1 MHNIG
6 KLKIW
11 NASID
16 LCVEVYEAVANMPN
30 DERYGLSSQLKRSAV
45 SIPSNIAEGAGR
57 DSSPQFNQF
66 LNIAFGS
73 SYELQTQLIISE
85 RLNFISKE
93 VNEPILSKLDE
104 IQKMIYVFKENVN
117 KKKKASVKALA

>member
-30 DERYGLSSQLKRSAV
+30 DERYGLSSQIKRSAV

-104 IQKMIYVFKENVN
+104 NKKMIYVFKENVN
-117 KKKKASVKALA
+117 KK

>member
-30 DERYGLSSQLKRSAV
+30 DERYGLSSQIKRSAV

-73 SYELQTQLIISE
+73 SYELQTQLIICE
-85 RLNFISKE
+85 RLNFITKE

-117 KKKKASVKALA
+117 KK

>member
-30 DERYGLSSQLKRSAV
+30 DERYGLSSQIKRSAV
-45 SIPSNIAEGAGR
+45 SIPSNIAEGYER
-57 DSSPQFNQF
+57 QTDKELIQF
-66 LNIAFGS
+66 LYIAKGS
-73 SYELQTQLIISE
+73 CGEVRTQLIIAQKTRIIDENNSTILIQQSKILSSKI
-85 RLNFISKE
+85 LNFIKYIKSRP
-93 VNEPILSKLDE
+93 N
-104 IQKMIYVFKENVN
+104 
-117 KKKKASVKALA
+117 

>member
-30 DERYGLSSQLKRSAV
+30 DERYGLSSQIKRSAV

-85 RLNFISKE
+85 RLNFITKE
-93 VNEPILSKLDE
+93 VNEPILRKLDE

-117 KKKKASVKALA
+117 KK

>member
-30 DERYGLSSQLKRSAV
+30 DERYGLSSQIKRSAV

-104 IQKMIYVFKENVN
+104 IQKMIYLFKENVN
-117 KKKKASVKALA
+117 KK

>member
-16 LCVEVYEAVANMPN
+16 LCVEVYEAVANIPN
-30 DERYGLSSQLKRSAV
+30 DERYGLSSQIKRSAV

-117 KKKKASVKALA
+117 KK

>member
-1 MHNIG
+1 MHNIK

-11 NASID
+11 NDSID
-16 LCVEVYEAVANMPN
+16 LCVDVYEALAKMHN
-30 DERYGLSSQLKRSAV
+30 DERYGLSSQIKRSAV

-57 DSSPQFNQF
+57 DTTPQFSQF

-93 VNEPILSKLDE
+93 VNEPILNKLDE

-117 KKKKASVKALA
+117 KK

>member
-30 DERYGLSSQLKRSAV
+30 DERYGLSSQIKRSAV

-85 RLNFISKE
+85 RLNFITKE
-93 VNEPILSKLDE
+93 ENEPILSKLDE

-117 KKKKASVKALA
+117 KK

>member
-1 MHNIG
+1 MHNLG

-30 DERYGLSSQLKRSAV
+30 DERYGLSSQIKRSAV

-117 KKKKASVKALA
+117 KK

>member
-1 MHNIG
+1 
-6 KLKIW
+6 
-11 NASID
+11 
-16 LCVEVYEAVANMPN
+16 MPN
-30 DERYGLSSQLKRSAV
+30 DERYGLSSQIKRSAV

-117 KKKKASVKALA
+117 KK

>member
-16 LCVEVYEAVANMPN
+16 LCVEVYKALANMPN
-30 DERYGLSSQLKRSAV
+30 DERYGLSSQIKRSAV

-85 RLNFISKE
+85 RLNFITKE

-117 KKKKASVKALA
+117 KK

>member
-30 DERYGLSSQLKRSAV
+30 DERYGLSSQIKRSAV

-104 IQKMIYVFKENVN
+104 IQNMIYVFKENVN
-117 KKKKASVKALA
+117 KK

>member
-1 MHNIG
+1 MHNLG

-30 DERYGLSSQLKRSAV
+30 DERYGLSSQIKRSAV

-85 RLNFISKE
+85 RLNFITKE

-117 KKKKASVKALA
+117 KK

>member
-16 LCVEVYEAVANMPN
+16 LCVEVYESVVNIPN
-30 DERYGLSSQLKRSAV
+30 DERYGLSSQIKRSAV

-57 DSSPQFNQF
+57 DSSPQFNQCSKYCVWF
-66 LNIAFGS
+66 ILRTPDS
-73 SYELQTQLIISE
+73 TH
-85 RLNFISKE
+85 NF
-93 VNEPILSKLDE
+93 
-104 IQKMIYVFKENVN
+104 
-117 KKKKASVKALA
+117 